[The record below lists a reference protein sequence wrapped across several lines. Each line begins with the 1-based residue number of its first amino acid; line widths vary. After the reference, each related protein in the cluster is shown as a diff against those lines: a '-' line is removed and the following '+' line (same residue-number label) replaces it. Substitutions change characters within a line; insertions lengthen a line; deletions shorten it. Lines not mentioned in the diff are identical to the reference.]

1 MFCWGDGA
9 SAQLGLRDQGGHR
22 LVLSEP
28 REIECLRRRAV
39 KEVCCGDG
47 HSVYL
52 LADGTVFSSGVNGKG
67 QLGRKRS
74 ECPLAQI
81 SALNTQKIVRVACGK
96 LHTLALCENGSVF
109 GWGAGTYGQLGN
121 GDCQRIV
128 SRPRRV
134 EGFRV
139 PIVQITCGRYH
150 SLALSR
156 DSAVYS
162 WGQNSYGQLGLG
174 EGIYTQLRPQRV
186 TSLTGIPVAQIAAGG
201 RHSFAL
207 SLSGAVFGWGKNDHG
222 QLGLKDTENKVSP
235 CRVKQLKKLNAT
247 YISCGNQHTA
257 VLTKDGNV
265 FTCGD
270 GSSGQ
275 LGLSATTDV
284 TTFQKVEHNQGEVSQ
299 IACGSYHT
307 IAYIPS
313 SDLVVSFGFAI
324 QGTLENDSTRSR
336 VHPESQNAKVHKIFA
351 GANINFIQTRLPLPA
366 ADFRLRDSAQQI
378 LTMDETLVD
387 KWINTAVYST
397 ERKNAEE
404 SIALVFS
411 SSSCLTGSF
420 LRKSDGDQRKMGSDL
435 VSVDV
440 EAASEIF
447 GKLTAEDWIVNRITS
462 SLATKLLPNL
472 SMLRVDKEALMI
484 YLILPECSVMQQE
497 KNIDDLVLTYTAA
510 IAVLD
515 NATKST
521 LGKCWSTLKSS
532 ALNNLVQMVKAL
544 VVVLLTGLQ
553 GLLVDLPMLEH
564 IIPIHQ
570 ASKYVLH
577 VLELLYDA
585 NLKAPHNIP
594 LNTFYIDELPLLFD
608 LGHDLWRF
616 RKLQREV
623 PDELE
628 KKNVP
633 LVFCCYPF
641 ILNLNVK
648 LQILDT
654 DSVMKKKKAFI
665 EAMDFTWLNIQMGS
679 PEPPKYPKFI
689 LKVNRQ
695 DLAVNTFKKLK
706 NVDEDDLKK
715 DLVVKFDG
723 ELGMDLGAVR
733 QEFFLSV
740 FKELIHPD
748 SGMFSKNV
756 STLWFP
762 SKISVPIENYFLF
775 GILCGLVVYNF
786 SVVYIPF
793 PLVVF
798 KKLLNVKPTLEDL
811 KELDPENTLACILDG
826 DEDQDLGIDFV
837 ISWDGQ
843 EVELIPNGN
852 NQPVTK
858 ENREEFVEAYV
869 KYIFTTSVKKPFD
882 EFRRG
887 FYKVCDKE
895 LIKFFQPQ
903 ELMDILIGSD
913 DYDWNVLE
921 ENTTY
926 EGIYSR
932 THPTIQIF
940 WTVFHELT
948 LDEKKRFLAF
958 LTGTDRIPV
967 MGMQS
972 VKIKIFPCHLTE
984 DDYPEANVCFFRL
997 NLPEYTNAESLK
1009 TKLVRAINSKRR
1021 FDKL

>member
-52 LADGTVFSSGVNGKG
+52 LADGTVFSSGVNG

-74 ECPLAQI
+74 ECPLAQV
-81 SALNTQKIVRVACGK
+81 SALNTQEVVRVACGK

-207 SLSGAVFGWGKNDHG
+207 SLSGAVFSWGKNDHG

-235 CRVKQLKKLNAT
+235 CRVKQLKKLNVT

-265 FTCGD
+265 FTCGE

-313 SDLVVSFGFAI
+313 SDLVVSFGFATR
-324 QGTLENDSTRSR
+324 GALENDSTRSR

-397 ERKNAEE
+397 ERKDAEE
-404 SIALVFS
+404 EIALIFS

-440 EAASEIF
+440 EAAREIF

-462 SLATKLLPNL
+462 SLETNL
-472 SMLRVDKEALMI
+472 FRDLKMLRGDKEALMF

-497 KNIDDLVLTYTAA
+497 KNLDYLVLTYTAT

-515 NATKST
+515 NASKST
-521 LGKCWSTLKSS
+521 LAKCWSTLKSS
-532 ALNNLVQMVKAL
+532 YLNNLAQMFKNL
-544 VVVLLTGLQ
+544 VVTTLKRLHVLMAENHGLEQ
-553 GLLVDLPMLEH
+553 IMRMQCTSKA
-564 IIPIHQ
+564 IID
-570 ASKYVLH
+570 
-577 VLELLYDA
+577 VLELLYNA

-594 LNTFYIDELPLLFD
+594 QNTFYIDELQLLFD
-608 LGHDLWRF
+608 LRYDLVRL
-616 RKLQREV
+616 RLLQQQF

-628 KKNVP
+628 KKEVP
-633 LVFCCYPF
+633 LLFCCYPF
-641 ILNLNVK
+641 IFTLNAK
-648 LQILDT
+648 IQILHM
-654 DSVMKKKKAFI
+654 DSFLKKEKAFI
-665 EAMDFTWLNIQMGS
+665 EAMNFTWLNIQMGS

-740 FKELIHPD
+740 FKELIQPD
-748 SGMFSKNV
+748 SGLFIYFGGFR
-756 STLWFP
+756 TTWFP
-762 SKISVPIENYFLF
+762 SEISVPIKNYFLL

-793 PLVVF
+793 PLALF
-798 KKLLNVKPTLEDL
+798 KKLLNIKPTLEDL
-811 KELDPENTLACILDG
+811 KELDA
-826 DEDQDLGIDFV
+826 
-837 ISWDGQ
+837 
-843 EVELIPNGN
+843 ELERFPGAGRRSNSFQTAI
-852 NQPVTK
+852 
-858 ENREEFVEAYV
+858 
-869 KYIFTTSVKKPFD
+869 TS
-882 EFRRG
+882 
-887 FYKVCDKE
+887 
-895 LIKFFQPQ
+895 L
-903 ELMDILIGSD
+903 
-913 DYDWNVLE
+913 
-921 ENTTY
+921 
-926 EGIYSR
+926 
-932 THPTIQIF
+932 
-940 WTVFHELT
+940 
-948 LDEKKRFLAF
+948 
-958 LTGTDRIPV
+958 
-967 MGMQS
+967 
-972 VKIKIFPCHLTE
+972 
-984 DDYPEANVCFFRL
+984 
-997 NLPEYTNAESLK
+997 
-1009 TKLVRAINSKRR
+1009 
-1021 FDKL
+1021 